1 MIAAYVRVS
10 SKAQDLATQR
20 DAITRACEARGLS
33 VDVWYAEQASTRKEL
48 PELRRLRKDAGGG
61 RFSRVFVFRLDR
73 LSRGTICEML
83 NLLQEFK
90 GAGCQVV
97 SVADG
102 LPLDGPFG
110 EFIVSAIALCA
121 GMERE
126 AIQNRVASARARV
139 EAAGGSWGRPSVLDA
154 AKRER
159 ITNMKRK
166 GYSVRKVAKMVK
178 APTST
183 VFAFMKT
190 LPGAPSAK
198 LETAGDH
205 PNGSGAKGRGAKPS
219 NATSKRAAVPA
230 SNGRVSK
237 ARRSA

>member
-1 MIAAYVRVS
+1 MIAAYIRVS
-10 SKAQDLATQR
+10 SKAQELATQQ
-20 DAITRACEARGLS
+20 DAITRACEARRLS

-61 RFSRVFVFRLDR
+61 KFSRLFVFRLDR

-90 GAGCQVV
+90 GYGCQVV

-110 EFIVSAIALCA
+110 EFIVSAIAMCA

-139 EAAGGSWGRPSVLDA
+139 EASGGSWGRPSVVDA
-154 AKRER
+154 AKAER
-159 ITNMKRK
+159 IINMARKR
-166 GYSVRKVAKMVK
+166 YSVRKIARLVK
-178 APTST
+178 VSSTTVHAFGKSHGLVFGKPTPKRS
-183 VFAFMKT
+183 VKT
-190 LPGAPSAK
+190 PPKKSLK
-198 LETAGDH
+198 FGDE
-205 PNGSGAKGRGAKPS
+205 
-219 NATSKRAAVPA
+219 
-230 SNGRVSK
+230 
-237 ARRSA
+237 RSLV